1 LWLPY
6 GKFVTLTD
14 MRLRLILPVL
24 ILSGA
29 SAFAQHGDVLW
40 YSQPAPVW
48 TEALPLGNGRLGAMV
63 FGGANTVANNGDRE
77 ATKENDVLADGS
89 LTRGQDEHLQLNEC
103 TLWSGDGA
111 DHFNPKAHDAFVA
124 SRKLLLESK
133 GTDAVKITEAEKV
146 AAEGLLS
153 GRMPSYSTLGDLYL
167 RSASDAAVTG
177 YRRQLDLASGVQRTT
192 YAQDG
197 VHFTREVFASYPAQ
211 VIVMRI
217 SADKPGRISFTA
229 TMDRPSDFSVATRGG
244 NHLTLSEG
252 PEHKDLI
259 RFLADVEAVAEKG
272 TVRVEAA
279 RLIVEKADSVT
290 LLIAMSTDF
299 RGGLFPGGPPAER
312 IAGQQKAA
320 AAQSY
325 DALRAVAI
333 ADHARLFSRLTLQ
346 LGPVLDAQHDPNA
359 GLATDVRLKRVAG
372 GADDLGLQAL
382 YFDYA
387 RYLLIC
393 SSRDTMPAN
402 LQGLWAAGIDNPWGS
417 KYTINVNT
425 EMNYWL
431 AEPAALGDTSTPLF
445 NLLDVA
451 RTTGTAIKVAKTY
464 YGAGGFVI
472 HHNTDIWGE
481 ARPIDGIGSGI
492 WPMGGAWLTLQAW
505 EHYAFSGDK
514 AFLAERAWPLLE
526 GSSQFFLDYLTPDGE
541 GHLVTG
547 PSLSP
552 ENKYK
557 LADGSVHSLTMAP
570 TMDVEIVRELF
581 TRTLEAGRVL
591 GKDRVFLERVEAD
604 LGKLPPFKVG
614 KLGTLQE
621 WQQDYDEAAP
631 GHRHISHLWAL
642 FPGTQITPEQPALYI
657 AARATLERRLNNG
670 GGQTGWSRAWV
681 VNYWDHLHDGDQ
693 AYESM
698 QVLFKQSTFPN
709 LMDTHPPGLFQ
720 IDGNL
725 GAANGM
731 LEALAQSRWEP
742 DHVDLELL
750 PALPQA
756 WAEGSVRG
764 MRVRGGGELSLMWK
778 DGVATSATLHV
789 MHDQRFVVRCTGALL
804 QVEGVTQRAGE
815 SVELQAV
822 AGRDYRFVFQRVTA
836 TK

>member
-1 LWLPY
+1 MRPWL
-6 GKFVTLTD
+6 GLV
-14 MRLRLILPVL
+14 VL
-24 ILSGA
+24 VFGSG
-29 SAFAQHGDVLW
+29 SGFGQHSDVLW

-48 TEALPLGNGRLGAMV
+48 TEALPVGNGRLGAMV

-77 ATKENDVLADGS
+77 ATKDNDVLADGS
-89 LTRGQDEHLQLNEC
+89 LTRGQDEHLQLNEG

-124 SRKLLLESK
+124 SRRLLLESK
-133 GTDAVKITEAEKV
+133 GTDAAKIADAEKI
-146 AAEGLLS
+146 AAEELLS

-167 RSASDAAVTG
+167 RSASSGAVSG
-177 YRRQLDLASGVQRTT
+177 YRRELDLASGVERTT
-192 YAQDG
+192 YTQDG
-197 VHFTREVFASYPAQ
+197 VRFTREVFASYPAQ
-211 VIVMRI
+211 VIAVRI
-217 SADKPGRISFTA
+217 TADRPGSISFTA
-229 TMDRPSDFSVATRGG
+229 TMDRPSDFSVATHGG
-244 NHLTLSEG
+244 NHLTLNEG

-259 RFLADVEAVAEKG
+259 RFLADVEVISERGAVRAEEKQL
-272 TVRVEAA
+272 V
-279 RLIVEKADSVT
+279 VEKADAVT
-290 LLIAMSTDF
+290 VLIGMGTDF
-299 RGGLFPGGPPAER
+299 RGGLFAGGPPAPR
-312 IAGQQKAA
+312 IAAQLKAA

-325 DALRAVAI
+325 DALRTAAI
-333 ADHARLFSRLTLQ
+333 ADHARLFSRLTLE
-346 LGPVLDAQHDPNA
+346 LGPPPDVQRDDYV
-359 GLATDVRLKRVAG
+359 GLATDARLKRVSG

-387 RYLLIC
+387 RYLLIGC
-393 SSRDTMPAN
+393 SRDTMPAN

-431 AEPAALGDTSTPLF
+431 AEPAALGDTSVPLF

-451 RTTGTAIKVAKTY
+451 RTTGTAVKVAKTY

-514 AFLAERAWPLLE
+514 AFLAERVWPLLE

-557 LADGSVHSLTMAP
+557 LSDGSTHSLTMAP

-581 TRTLEAGRVL
+581 TRTLEAGRIL
-591 GKDRVFLERVEAD
+591 GKDRAFLEKVESD
-604 LGKLPPFKVG
+604 LAKLPPFKVG
-614 KLGTLQE
+614 RLGTLQE

-642 FPGTQITPEQPALYI
+642 YPGTQITPEQPALYT
-657 AARATLERRLNNG
+657 AARATLQRRLDNG

-681 VNYWDHLHDGDQ
+681 VNYWDHLHEGDK

-731 LEALAQSRWEP
+731 LEALAQSWWEP
-742 DHVDLELL
+742 EYVELELL
-750 PALPQA
+750 PALPHA
-756 WAEGSVRG
+756 WGEGSVHG
-764 MRVRGGGELSLMWK
+764 MRVRGGGDLSLTWK
-778 DGVATSATLHV
+778 DGVATGATLHTTY
-789 MHDQRFVVRCTGALL
+789 DQRFVVRCAGSLV
-804 QVEGVTQRAGE
+804 QVQGGPQRASE
-815 SVELQAV
+815 KVELRAV
-822 AGRDYRFVFQRVTA
+822 AGRDYRFTFQAARR
-836 TK
+836 

>member
-1 LWLPY
+1 MV
-6 GKFVTLTD
+6 FASV
-14 MRLRLILPVL
+14 
-24 ILSGA
+24 SG
-29 SAFAQHGDVLW
+29 FAQHNDVLW

-77 ATKENDVLADGS
+77 ATKDNDVLADGS
-89 LTRGQDEHLQLNEC
+89 LTRGQDEHLQLNEG
-103 TLWSGDGA
+103 TLWSGDGG
-111 DHFNPKAHDAFVA
+111 DHFNPKANEAFVA
-124 SRKLLLESK
+124 SRRLLLESK
-133 GTDAVKITEAEKV
+133 GTDAAKITEAEKI

-167 RSASDAAVTG
+167 HSASSGSVAG
-177 YRRQLDLASGVQRTT
+177 YRRQLDLASGVERTT
-192 YAQDG
+192 YTQDG

-211 VIVMRI
+211 VIAIRI
-217 SADKPGRISFTA
+217 TADRPGGVSFTA
-229 TMDRPSDFSVATRGG
+229 TMDRPSDFSVATHGG
-244 NHLTLSEG
+244 SHLTLTEG
-252 PEHKDLI
+252 PEHKDVI
-259 RFLADVEAVAEKG
+259 RFLADVEVVAEKG
-272 TVRVEAA
+272 TVRAEAKDVV
-279 RLIVEKADSVT
+279 VEKADSVT
-290 LLIAMSTDF
+290 LLIAMGTDF
-299 RGGLFPGGPPAER
+299 RGGLFPGGAPAPR
-312 IAGQQKAA
+312 IAEQLKAA
-320 AAQSY
+320 KAQSY
-325 DALRAVAI
+325 DALRNAAT
-333 ADHARLFSRLTLQ
+333 ADHAKLFSRMTLQ
-346 LGPVLDAQHDPNA
+346 LGPQLDAQHDPNT
-359 GLATDVRLKRVAG
+359 GLATDVRLKRVSG

-382 YFDYA
+382 YFDFA
-387 RYLLIC
+387 RYLLIG

-431 AEPAALGDTSTPLF
+431 AEPAALGETSIPLF

-451 RTTGTAIKVAKTY
+451 RTTGSAMRVAKTY

-505 EHYAFSGDK
+505 EHYAFTGDR
-514 AFLAERAWPLLE
+514 AFLEERAWPLLE

-547 PSLSP
+547 PSVSP

-557 LADGSVHSLTMAP
+557 LADGSTHSLTMAP
-570 TMDVEIVRELF
+570 TMDIEIVRELF
-581 TRTLEAGRVL
+581 TRTLQAGRIL
-591 GKDRVFLERVEAD
+591 GKDPAFLDKIRAD

-642 FPGTQITPEQPALYI
+642 FPGTQITPEQPALYA
-657 AARATLERRLNNG
+657 AARATLQRRLNNG

-681 VNYWDHLHDGDQ
+681 VNYWDHLHEGDQ

-731 LEALAQSRWEP
+731 LEALAQSRWGPYRVEL
-742 DHVDLELL
+742 DLL
-750 PALPQA
+750 PALPHA

-764 MRVRGGGELSLMWK
+764 MRVRGGGELSLTWK
-778 DGVATSATLHV
+778 NGVAVGATLHAA
-789 MHDQRFVVRCTGALL
+789 HDQRFVVRCTGARVR
-804 QVEGVTQRAGE
+804 VEGVMERGGE
-815 SVELQAV
+815 GVELRAL
-822 AGRDYRFVFQRVTA
+822 AGRDYRITFQPTVA
-836 TK
+836 K

>member
-1 LWLPY
+1 M
-6 GKFVTLTD
+6 V
-14 MRLRLILPVL
+14 LRLILAVFL
-24 ILSGA
+24 LESA
-29 SAFAQHGDVLW
+29 SSFAQHSDVLW

-77 ATKENDVLADGS
+77 ATKDNEVLAGGT
-89 LTRGQDEHLQLNEC
+89 LTRGQDEHLQLNEG

-133 GTDAVKITEAEKV
+133 GTDAAKIADAEKI
-146 AAEGLLS
+146 AADGLLS

-167 RSASDAAVTG
+167 RSANDAAVTG
-177 YRRQLDLASGVQRTT
+177 YRRELDLASGVQRTT
-192 YAQDG
+192 YTQDG

-211 VIVMRI
+211 VIAIRLT
-217 SADKPGRISFTA
+217 ADRPGSISFAA
-229 TMDRPSDFSVATRGG
+229 TMDRPSDFSVATHGN

-252 PEHKDLI
+252 AEHHDLI
-259 RFLADVEAVAEKG
+259 RFLADVEVLAEKG
-272 TVRVEAA
+272 TVRAEATK
-279 RLIVEKADSVT
+279 LVVEKADSVT
-290 LLIAMSTDF
+290 LLIAMGTDL
-299 RGGLFPGGPPAER
+299 RGGLFPGGPPATR
-312 IAGQQKAA
+312 IAEQLKKA

-325 DALRAVAI
+325 DALRGASI
-333 ADHARLFSRLTLQ
+333 ADHAKLFSRLTLQ
-346 LGPVLDAQHDPNA
+346 LGPVRDARGDA
-359 GLATDVRLKRVAG
+359 SSVEAMATDVRLKRVSSG
-372 GADDLGLQAL
+372 SDDLGLQAL

-387 RYLLIC
+387 RYFLIG

-431 AEPAALGDTSTPLF
+431 AEPGALGDTSIPLF

-451 RTTGTAIKVAKTY
+451 RTTGTAVKVAKTY
-464 YGAGGFVI
+464 YESDGFVI

-505 EHYAFSGDK
+505 EHYAFTGDK
-514 AFLAERAWPLLE
+514 AFLAERGWPLLE

-557 LADGSVHSLTMAP
+557 LAGGSVHSLTMAP

-581 TRTLEAGRVL
+581 TRTLEAGRIL
-591 GKDRVFLERVEAD
+591 GKDGAFLRKIEAD
-604 LGKLPPFKVG
+604 LEKLPPFKIG

-621 WQQDYDEAAP
+621 WQHDYDEAAP

-642 FPGTQITPEQPALYI
+642 FPGTQITPEQSALYT
-657 AARATLERRLNNG
+657 AARATLQRRLDNG

-681 VNYWDHLHDGDQ
+681 VNYWDHLHDGDN

-731 LEALAQSRWEP
+731 LEALVQSRWEP
-742 DHVDLELL
+742 DRVELEFL
-750 PALPQA
+750 PALPHA
-756 WAEGSVRG
+756 WPEGSVRG
-764 MRVRGGGELSLMWK
+764 MRVRGGGELTLTWK
-778 DGVATSATLHV
+778 NGVATGATLHTT
-789 MHDQRFVVRCTGALL
+789 HDQRFVVRCTGALL
-804 QVEGVTQRAGE
+804 KVEGEKQRAGE
-815 SVELQAV
+815 RVELRAV
-822 AGRDYRFVFQRVTA
+822 AGRDYRFLFQPRSETGR
-836 TK
+836 